1 MSINFTEDSFEL
13 ALIELFK
20 ELGYNYTYGPEIDRD
35 LQEPLLLDRVYDSLC
50 RINPTLPSTA
60 IEEAIKSIKRL
71 EGANLVETNYRFTLL
86 MQNGVEATFINS
98 KRESKTDIVKLI
110 DYDNPGNND
119 FTVVNQYT
127 MHEYD
132 VKRADIVVFVNGL
145 PLVVVE
151 LKSPSREETDA
162 SDAYLQLRNYMQ
174 VIPKLFQY
182 NAFSI
187 MSDFAVTKAGTITA
201 SEDRY
206 MEWKQSDGTVADCD
220 TIFKSIFNK
229 ATFLNVLKNY
239 ICFDEREGV
248 GSAKILAGYHQFYAV
263 EKAAR
268 RTVDAVKGDGKIG
281 VFWHTQGSGK
291 SLSMVFLAH
300 HPLIQQLNP
309 TIVVITDRNDLDD
322 QLFGQF
328 SRNASFLRQTP
339 KQADSR
345 DDLRELLE
353 GRQSGGIIFTTMQ
366 KFDTYDDAL
375 STRRNIIVMTDEAHR
390 GQYGLEEKIDA
401 EGKIHIGAA
410 RKIRNSLPYASFIG
424 FTGTPISDKDR
435 DTQEIFGD
443 YIDVYDMTQAV
454 DDGATMPVYYES
466 RVIKLQL
473 NEEVLKEIDDEY
485 EALRAEGADEQ
496 DLESNK
502 REMAHMDTLLG
513 NDETV
518 DALVKDILKHYEE
531 NRQFVCGGKA
541 MLVAYSRPIAMK
553 IYKHILELRPE
564 WTEKVKV
571 VMTGGNQDPEEWQ
584 KIIGSK
590 SYKNELAR
598 QFKDINSEMKIAI
611 VVDMWLTGFDVP
623 SLATMY
629 VYKPMKGHN
638 LMQAIAR
645 VNRVFPEKSGGLVVD
660 YVGIAAALKSAMNT
674 YTKRDRSRFGNNDI
688 SKTALLKFQEHME
701 ICRDQL
707 FGYDYSKFQD
717 GTELEKAQII
727 KGGVNFLMAV
737 DKEEERKEFVKNAA
751 LLNQSVTLCRSLLNV
766 QQRFEAAFMETVRT
780 LLNRLTAKGKISKK
794 QINERISNLIQQSVH
809 SEGVVNL
816 FDEKTEF
823 SLFDEKFM
831 EEVKQMKEKN
841 IAAELLAKLL
851 QGRVKNYQRTN
862 IVKSEQYSDLLAETL
877 SRYLK
882 GLITNEEVIQEL
894 LKLAKEMTEAENDG
908 EKMGFSK
915 EEKAFY
921 DALTRPEAVRDFYEN
936 DQLIALTKELTE
948 TLRKNRTIDWSR
960 RESARANMRRL
971 VRRLLKK
978 YDYPPEKT
986 ADALDTVLRQCEQW
1000 ADNDEYSDNTF
1011 VVNSSVKTYSIG
1023 DNYLGMVA
1031 ES

>member
-1 MSINFTEDSFEL
+1 MSISFSEDSFEL

-20 ELGYNYTYGPEIDRD
+20 GMGYNYVYGPEIDRD
-35 LQEPLLLDRVYDSLC
+35 LQEPLLLDCVYDSLC
-50 RINPTLPSTA
+50 RINPTLPSSA
-60 IEEAIKSIKRL
+60 IDEAINKIKRL
-71 EGANLVETNYRFTLL
+71 EGANLIETNYRFTLL
-86 MQNGVEATFINS
+86 MQNGVEATFMNK
-98 KRESKTDIVKLI
+98 KRETKTDIVKLI
-110 DYDNPGNND
+110 DFDNPENND
-119 FTVVNQYT
+119 FKVVNQYT

-174 VIPKLFQY
+174 VIPKLFHY
-182 NAFSI
+182 NAFCV
-187 MSDFAVTKAGTITA
+187 MSDFAITKAGTITA
-201 SEDRY
+201 SEDRF
-206 MEWKQSDGTVADCD
+206 MEWKQADGTVADCD
-220 TIFKSIFNK
+220 TIFKSIFEK

-239 ICFDEREGV
+239 ICFDERDGV
-248 GSAKILAGYHQFYAV
+248 GSAKILAGYHQYYAV

-268 RTVDAVKGDGKIG
+268 RTVEAVKGDGKIG

-300 HPLIQQLNP
+300 HPMLQNLNP

-328 SRNASFLRQTP
+328 SRNSSFLRQTP

-345 DDLRELLE
+345 EDLKELLD

-366 KFDTYDDAL
+366 KFDNYDEAL

-390 GQYGLEEKIDA
+390 GQYGLEEKIGTD
-401 EGKIHIGAA
+401 GKVHIGAA
-410 RKIRNSLPYASFIG
+410 RKIRNSLPHASFIG

-473 NEEVLKEIDDEY
+473 NEEVLQKIDDEY
-485 EALRAEGADEQ
+485 EALRAEGANEQ
-496 DLESNK
+496 DLEANK
-502 REMAHMDTLLG
+502 REMSHMDALLG

-518 DALVKDILKHYEE
+518 DALVQDILKHYEE

-541 MLVAYSRPIAMK
+541 MLVAYSRPIAIK
-553 IYKHILELRPE
+553 IYNRILELRPD

-571 VMTGGNQDPEEWQ
+571 VMTSGNQDPEEWQ

-598 QFKDINSEMKIAI
+598 KFKDVKSEMKIAI

-660 YVGIAAALKSAMNT
+660 YVGIAAALKLAMNT
-674 YTKRDRSRFGNNDI
+674 YTKRDRKRFGNNDI
-688 SKTALLKFQEHME
+688 SKTALLKFLEHLE

-707 FGYDYSKFQD
+707 YGFDYSKFQD
-717 GTELEKAQII
+717 GSELEKAQII
-727 KGGVNFLMAV
+727 KGAVNFLMAV
-737 DKEEERKEFVKNAA
+737 DKTEERKEFIKNAS
-751 LLNQSVTLCRSLLNV
+751 LLHQSVTLCRSLLNI
-766 QQRFEAAFMETVRT
+766 QQRYEAGFMEVVRT
-780 LLNRLTAKGKISKK
+780 LLNRLTSKGKVTKK
-794 QINERISNLIQQSVH
+794 EINERISNLIKQSVQ
-809 SEGVVNL
+809 SDGVVNL
-816 FDEKTEF
+816 FDEKAEF

-831 EEVKQMKEKN
+831 EEVKNMKEKN

-851 QGRVKNYQRTN
+851 QGRVKAYQRTN
-862 IVKSEQYSDLLAETL
+862 IVKSEQFSKLLTDTL

-882 GLITNEEVIQEL
+882 GLITNEEVVQEL
-894 LKLAKEMTEAENDG
+894 IKLALEITTAEKEGDE
-908 EKMGFSK
+908 MGLSH

-921 DALTRPEAVRDFYEN
+921 DALTRPQAVRDFYKN

-971 VRRLLKK
+971 VKRLLKK
-978 YDYPPEKT
+978 YNYPPKE
-986 ADALDTVLRQCEQW
+986 AEDALETVLLQCEQW
-1000 ADNDEYSDNTF
+1000 TDNDDYIESQNLI
-1011 VVNSSVKTYSIG
+1011 SMPKTYEIDENFSIA
-1023 DNYLGMVA
+1023 A
-1031 ES
+1031 EP